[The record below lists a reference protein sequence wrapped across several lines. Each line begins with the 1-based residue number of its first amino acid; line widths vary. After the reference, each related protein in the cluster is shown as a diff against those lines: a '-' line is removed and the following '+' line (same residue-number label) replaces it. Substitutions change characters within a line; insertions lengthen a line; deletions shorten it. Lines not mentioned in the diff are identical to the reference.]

1 MSSRLGKPCF
11 DQVMSALQFE
21 AVQISG
27 TIKPHAAE
35 EFHKLSSAMDNL
47 DRTFSIPETKQI
59 KKYMMNSTSAFV
71 GTVVPL
77 RAQTRVVR
85 TRCVTQTRAAQALQ
99 GKVISTGSD
108 KTTIVQVENVS
119 IHPLYKKRVK
129 RTKNYTA
136 HDEKGECK
144 VGDIVRLEPTR
155 PLSKTKRF
163 SVDSIVQESQI

>member
-1 MSSRLGKPCF
+1 MSLCPH
-11 DQVMSALQFE
+11 QPHEALFYFE
-21 AVQISG
+21 AVQFSG
-27 TIKPHAAE
+27 TTKPHAAE
-35 EFHKLSSAMDNL
+35 EFLTLSSTMDNTN
-47 DRTFSIPETKQI
+47 RTFSNIWNRRI
-59 KKYMMNSTSAFV
+59 KNCIMNCTAAFV
-71 GTVVPL
+71 GTVSPL

-85 TRCVTQTRAAQALQ
+85 TRCVTQIRAAQALQ
-99 GKVISTGSD
+99 GKVISTGTE

-163 SVDSIVQESQI
+163 AVEDIIQESQI